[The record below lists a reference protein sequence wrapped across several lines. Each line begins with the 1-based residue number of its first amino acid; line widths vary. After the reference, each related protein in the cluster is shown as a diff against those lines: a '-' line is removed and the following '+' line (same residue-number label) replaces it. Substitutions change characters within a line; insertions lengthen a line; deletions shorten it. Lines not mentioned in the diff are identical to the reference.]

1 MDTTDYAALPPT
13 IESLNAILERLRAP
27 DGCPWDREQ
36 TRETLARCLNEEC
49 AELLEAIDHNEP
61 DAICDELGDLLMNIV
76 FQAVVAKERSEF
88 TLTDILAG
96 INAKMVRRHAHI
108 FGDEKADTA
117 ADVVAVWEKIKAREA
132 NRPKRDSLMDGV
144 PAELSALNR
153 AEKLQKRAA
162 KVGFDWSESSQIL
175 DKIQEELDELKAAAA
190 SGDDRHTEEELGDLL
205 FAIANYTR
213 YRKGRTAEELLRA
226 ANDKFSQRFRY
237 IEAELK
243 AAGIP
248 LESAG
253 IDRMESLWQQAKRT
267 GM

>member
-1 MDTTDYAALPPT
+1 M
-13 IESLNAILERLRAP
+13 
-27 DGCPWDREQ
+27 
-36 TRETLARCLNEEC
+36 
-49 AELLEAIDHNEP
+49 
-61 DAICDELGDLLMNIV
+61 
-76 FQAVVAKERSEF
+76 VAKERSEF

-267 GM
+267 GI